1 MVSSS
6 DDATLN
12 FYALRAEAYAAKTA
26 DTPADGLD
34 GFLDALQAG
43 ALILE
48 LGCGSGRDSA
58 HMLSRGFD
66 VAPTDGSPEM
76 AALAE
81 QRLGR
86 PVAILPFDQLTAV
99 NLYDGIW
106 ANACLLHVPRPAL
119 SGILT
124 RIRPALKAGGLFRA
138 SLKAGDL
145 EGRDRFDR
153 YYNYPSECWLRDC
166 YEAAG
171 WTTIRIETRDGG
183 GYDGEPTLWLRV
195 HAVA

>member
-1 MVSSS
+1 MPAS

-12 FYALRAEAYAAKTA
+12 FYALQSQAYAAKTA
-26 DTPADGLD
+26 DTPPDGLD
-34 GFLDALQAG
+34 GFLDTLPAG
-43 ALILE
+43 ARILE

-66 VAPTDGSPEM
+66 VTPTDGSPEM
-76 AALAE
+76 AALAG

-119 SGILT
+119 PGILL
-124 RIRPALKAGGLFRA
+124 RIRTALRTGGVFHASFKAGEQ
-138 SLKAGDL
+138 
-145 EGRDRFDR
+145 EGRDRFAR
-153 YYNYPSECWLRDC
+153 YYNYPSESWLRDC

-171 WTTIRIETRDGG
+171 WTTMRIETRDGG
-183 GYDGEPTLWLRV
+183 AYDGEPTRWLRV
-195 HAVA
+195 HALA

>member
-1 MVSSS
+1 MSAS

-12 FYALRAEAYAAKTA
+12 FYARQAEAYAAKTA
-26 DTPADGLD
+26 DTAADGLD
-34 GFLDALQAG
+34 GFLDWLPAG
-43 ALILE
+43 ARILE

-58 HMLSRGFD
+58 YMLARGFD
-66 VAPTDGSPEM
+66 VTPTDGSPEM
-76 AALAE
+76 AAVAE

-86 PVAILPFDQLTAV
+86 AVAVLPFDQLTAV
-99 NLYDGIW
+99 KLYDGIW

-119 SGILT
+119 AGILA
-124 RIRPALKAGGLFRA
+124 RIRTALKAGGLFHA
-138 SLKAGDL
+138 SFKSGTLD
-145 EGRDRFDR
+145 GRDRFDR
-153 YYNYPSECWLRDC
+153 YYNYPSEGWLREC

-183 GYDGEPTLWLRV
+183 GYDGEPTRWLRV